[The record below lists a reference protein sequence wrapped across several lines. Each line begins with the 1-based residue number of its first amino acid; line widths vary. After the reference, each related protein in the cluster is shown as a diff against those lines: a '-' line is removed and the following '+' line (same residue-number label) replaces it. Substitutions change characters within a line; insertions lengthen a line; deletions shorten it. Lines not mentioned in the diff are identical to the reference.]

1 MALTVGQLKR
11 ILKDVPDE
19 REIRIAHL
27 VDGKTEYPSLDEVTQ
42 QNALIILWRWSLYG
56 DEVD

>member
-1 MALTVGQLKR
+1 MTVGQLKH
-11 ILKDVPDE
+11 ILESVPDG
-19 REIRIAHL
+19 REVRIAHN

-56 DEVD
+56 DEEEE